1 MIKQEIIAGV
11 DIGGTNTVF
20 GFILKTGDC
29 LSFKS
34 IPTQPADNVI
44 KFIEKLSEEIKVSF
58 QELSNDYSLAGIG
71 VAAPSANHFNGKI
84 ESPSNLN
91 WGKVNFITLMKHY
104 FELPIAITNDANA
117 AALGEYKFGIGKGL
131 RNFIVIT
138 LGTGLGSGIIINGNL
153 LYSEGGLAGEF
164 GHTIVKPNGR
174 RCKCGRAGCLE
185 TYASANGICRTV
197 LHLIA
202 IYNEP
207 SELRNISF
215 SKMTGELINDL
226 ALKRDP
232 IAIKAFDFTGKI
244 LGKALAN
251 LATSFVPEAIILFG
265 GLADSGELLLGPTR
279 EQFENNLLDIHKGKV
294 KILRSSIKN
303 GMSAVLGASSL
314 ISYSNDHHSIELMM
328 SENIRENN

>member
-1 MIKQEIIAGV
+1 MIKEEIIAGV

-20 GFILKTGDC
+20 GFILKAGDC

-44 KFIEKLSEEIKVSF
+44 KFIEMLSVEIKSSF
-58 QELSNDYSLAGIG
+58 QELSKDYSLAGIG
-71 VAAPSANHFNGKI
+71 VAAPSANHFNGTI
-84 ESPSNLN
+84 ESPSNLD
-91 WGKVNFITLMKHY
+91 WGKVDFIKQMKRY
-104 FELPIAITNDANA
+104 FEVPMAITNDANA
-117 AALGEYKFGIGKGL
+117 AALGEYRFGSCKTL

-153 LYSEGGLAGEF
+153 LYSESGLAGEF

-174 RCKCGRAGCLE
+174 HCKCGRAGCLE

-197 LHLIA
+197 LELIA

-232 IAIKAFDFTGKI
+232 IAIKAFDFTGRI

-251 LATSFVPEAIILFG
+251 LATSFVPETIILFG

-314 ISYSNDHHSIELMM
+314 ISYSNGHHSIELMM
-328 SENIRENN
+328 NENIRENN